1 MILGKISAVD
11 DANGL
16 QLIIDGEETPTQKK
30 YRYLASYVP
39 AAGDKVAIE
48 ESGGSYVVMGKLI
61 DSTEMAGIAKK
72 AAEADHAATAT
83 SATTADTASNA
94 TNAASDT
101 SGKSF
106 LTEYGVNLMTY
117 SRYGK
122 TYLCLCNSSGK
133 QIDKSN
139 SIFLY

>member
-61 DSTEMAGIAKK
+61 DSTEMAGIVKK

-117 SRYGK
+117 RWYDK

>member
-11 DANGL
+11 DTNGL

-61 DSTEMAGIAKK
+61 DSTEMAGIVKK

-106 LTEYGVNLMTY
+106 LTEYGVNLMTR
-117 SRYGK
+117 SWHGK
-122 TYLCLCNSSGK
+122 TYLYLCNSSGK